1 MYGKVIDISAGVSPD
16 TLVYPG
22 DPIPEIKKVSAI
34 ETDGF
39 AVSRILLGSHSGT
52 HIDAPSHILKDGKTV
67 DRLAL
72 EELIGRALVLDL
84 SFKEEVISGNDL
96 DAACKRFR
104 DSAKVDILL
113 LKTRNSMK
121 GTHFTGTDPSTNGS
135 NGSNGSV
142 YLDESAADWILD
154 NGLRTI
160 GFDGLSVD
168 GQNRMA
174 VHRLLLGNGVNIV
187 ECLDLHAV
195 DEGIYF
201 FVCLPLKIV
210 DCDGAPARAVLMMD
224 S

>member
-16 TLVYPG
+16 TVVFPG

-39 AVSRILLGSHSGT
+39 AVSRILLGSHTGT

-72 EELIGRALVLDL
+72 EDLIGRALVLDL

-96 DAACKRFR
+96 DAACKRFS
-104 DSAKVDILL
+104 DSTKVDILL

-121 GTHFTGTDPSTNGS
+121 GTQFPDMGPSTNGS
-135 NGSNGSV
+135 KGSV
-142 YLDESAADWILD
+142 YLDESAADWMLD

-174 VHRLLLGNGVNIV
+174 VHRLLLGNDVNIV